1 LASMRLSNLRH
12 IRESKG
18 LTQKEL
24 ASMVDGA
31 NQGRISAIEN
41 GMPVS
46 KFTARKLALALDCS
60 IEALQEEVLRFE
72 VPMNRMTPEMML
84 GLQQFMK

>member
-1 LASMRLSNLRH
+1 MRLSNLRH
-12 IRESKG
+12 IRESRS

-41 GMPVS
+41 GLPVS

-60 IEALQEEVLRFE
+60 IEDLREEVLRFE
-72 VPMNRMTPEMML
+72 VPINRATPEMML
-84 GLQQFMK
+84 GLQEYMK